1 MTNFNSMNYEKSD
14 TLQARLSNRMELPN
28 WAQKRKRFVRLYLTA
43 ILLLSAMFTMYIWQS
58 TKIVEIKLRLKNSE
72 TRISALET
80 NNAVLRADIS
90 KFQSLSRIEK
100 VAKSELGMIVPKRLC
115 YIPMPNY
122 RSNR

>member
-1 MTNFNSMNYEKSD
+1 MNYEKSD